1 MFIPF
6 ASLFEH
12 VSIFVMKPSYTTFIY
27 FSDFSKYIK
36 VEGTL
41 EDALIISLKL
51 ELKIL
56 YLKNK
61 RDIYMIYLRNGI
73 QSVLN
78 SMKILMIM

>member
-6 ASLFEH
+6 ASLFKH

-36 VEGTL
+36 VEGTS

-73 QSVLN
+73 QSIINL
-78 SMKILMIM
+78 MKIFLII

>member
-1 MFIPF
+1 MHY
-6 ASLFEH
+6 EN
-12 VSIFVMKPSYTTFIY
+12 TTFIY

-36 VEGTL
+36 VEGTS

-73 QSVLN
+73 QSIINL
-78 SMKILMIM
+78 MKIFMII